1 MAESTALEVSDL
13 TLRYGGLVALQGVN
27 IKVAEGEIAGLIGP
41 NGAGKTSLVNVITGM
56 ARARSGDIRLFGE
69 SIARLPAYRR
79 SRRGLARTFQISRP
93 LVRMT
98 VFENALVGAYFG
110 RGGLKASRPEAAS
123 RAEHELE
130 RVGLLDR
137 AHLPVEALNL
147 ADRQMLELARVLAG
161 QPRVL
166 ILDEVMAGS
175 NPTEVGR
182 KVKLL
187 RELNGEGL
195 TMVVIE
201 HVMAAVMA
209 LSHRVVVLHHGQLLA
224 DRPPEAVT
232 RNPRVIEAYLGQ
244 RASSGDGERVA
255 ELAARATAEAAAKFT
270 DAVD

>member
-224 DRPPEAVT
+224 DGPPEAVT